1 MSQHYDND
9 RSRIPPHVVVGGLGA
24 SEPPSAH
31 GWLRMRL
38 LLATLSVAVASC
50 VSVTRTS
57 GLDTEPGRAWSRQS
71 AGTKIVVESA
81 DGAET
86 SGRLVDTRANV
97 VRLQGS
103 DLAPVAIPLDAGA
116 NLRERRRG
124 TGALLGAL
132 AGTAVGV
139 VLGVVLTDNLGT
151 PNPDSA
157 GGVEHPPL
165 LLPLGALAGIVVGA
179 VVGFAVGAER
189 RLELRSVSPQ

>member
-1 MSQHYDND
+1 
-9 RSRIPPHVVVGGLGA
+9 
-24 SEPPSAH
+24 
-31 GWLRMRL
+31 MRL
-38 LLATLSVAVASC
+38 LLTAISVATASC

-57 GLDTEPGRAWSRQS
+57 GLDTEPGRAWIKQS

-81 DGAET
+81 GGAET
-86 SGRLVDTRANV
+86 SGRLVDTTANV
-97 VRLQGS
+97 VRLQGT
-103 DLAPVAIPLDAGA
+103 DLAPVAIPLAPGA

-132 AGTAVGV
+132 AGTGVGL

-179 VVGFAVGAER
+179 VVGFAVGADR
-189 RLELRSVSPQ
+189 RLELRSAAPQ

>member
-1 MSQHYDND
+1 
-9 RSRIPPHVVVGGLGA
+9 
-24 SEPPSAH
+24 
-31 GWLRMRL
+31 MRL
-38 LLATLSVAVASC
+38 LLTAISVAAASC

-57 GLDTEPGRAWSRQS
+57 GLDAEPGRAWIKQS

-81 DGAET
+81 GGAET
-86 SGRLVDTRANV
+86 SGRLVDTTANV
-97 VRLQGS
+97 VRLQGT
-103 DLAPVAIPLDAGA
+103 DLAPVAIPLAPGA

-165 LLPLGALAGIVVGA
+165 LVPLGALAGIVVGA

-189 RLELRSVSPQ
+189 RLELRSASPQ